1 MTRTKNEPVLVEDGR
16 GIVREE
22 SNDDQPSLRMEDLP
36 AATNEESPTHENE
49 KEGEDEEDLF
59 VSSPSPEPVAAN
71 RKRKQPHT
79 DSDLNAKTTSKPEPA
94 TFTTSN
100 EETLDEKKKMF
111 LETEYDGFSIYG
123 RILCLVVKRRG
134 GAKGASSSASN
145 AMGSGQGQAMMEGW
159 IASTQVG
166 QEAG

>member
-1 MTRTKNEPVLVEDGR
+1 MTGTMSEPILVDEGR

-22 SNDDQPSLRMEDLP
+22 SSDDQPLRMENVP
-36 AATNEESPTHENE
+36 VAAPTHEEE
-49 KEGEDEEDLF
+49 KGGEDEEDEELF
-59 VSSPSPEPVAAN
+59 VSSPSPEPLATN

-79 DSDLNAKTTSKPEPA
+79 DNDLDTTSKPDFA
-94 TFTTSN
+94 TLATAN
-100 EETLDEKKKMF
+100 DENPDEKKKMF

-134 GAKGASSSASN
+134 VAKGASSSGGIV
-145 AMGSGQGQAMMEGW
+145 MGSGQGQAMMEGW